1 MAKNKGPKVFHTK
14 MLVNWGHPK
23 KIPKQKRERFF
34 SATPQAWRTNLLL
47 IDRGCY
53 SFGPPQTK
61 IAHENRQNP
70 KTKTSLFL
78 FHAFSGAD
86 LLFQGYILGGRG
98 FSNMT
103 CFRAKKIMTIHCE
116 PQGDVN
122 KPGGHEPIANPQSQ
136 DQPINLCIS
145 SHFWSICIK
154 SLTNWSTRVT
164 LKLPIIYSE
173 FLKNQKF
180 DPQLVRPDFSSSTVV
195 WGFPPLGHLRR
206 RWWAW
211 MLNVAAWHAW
221 ARGPRVL
228 RFARCTETNFFWVAE
243 GWWRGLHLPWA
254 PKPYIFRWFFDGK
267 SPGFLGCQNLYVFMG
282 FGGKNGMFWV

>member
-61 IAHENRQNP
+61 IAHENRQSP

-86 LLFQGYILGGRG
+86 LLFQGYILGGRV

-145 SHFWSICIK
+145 EASA
-154 SLTNWSTRVT
+154 
-164 LKLPIIYSE
+164 
-173 FLKNQKF
+173 
-180 DPQLVRPDFSSSTVV
+180 SS
-195 WGFPPLGHLRR
+195 P
-206 RWWAW
+206 
-211 MLNVAAWHAW
+211 
-221 ARGPRVL
+221 
-228 RFARCTETNFFWVAE
+228 
-243 GWWRGLHLPWA
+243 
-254 PKPYIFRWFFDGK
+254 
-267 SPGFLGCQNLYVFMG
+267 
-282 FGGKNGMFWV
+282 